1 MSRILISNILLG
13 VTIHIYIYSIYT
25 TYIYYVHTTYILH
38 VYIYTSYIII
48 CKRKWIDDQL
58 QFDARNTSEIF
69 TMLLAS
75 VGSRKS
81 CFPGNSMNEFK
92 FKGNFTGTPYISWGK
107 QIPYKNN
114 ISQLG
119 WLSPINM
126 EKKRKY
132 SKAPTNVN
140 TGFLS
145 FKLFTLV
152 DLGSLPESGD
162 VICQQIATPMINS
175 PTSNFDPSSLI

>member
-1 MSRILISNILLG
+1 M
-13 VTIHIYIYSIYT
+13 
-25 TYIYYVHTTYILH
+25 
-38 VYIYTSYIII
+38 YIYTSHLII

-107 QIPYKNN
+107 QKWVQPIQGRKPGTSSQIPYKNN

-119 WLSPINM
+119 
-126 EKKRKY
+126 
-132 SKAPTNVN
+132 
-140 TGFLS
+140 
-145 FKLFTLV
+145 
-152 DLGSLPESGD
+152 
-162 VICQQIATPMINS
+162 
-175 PTSNFDPSSLI
+175 

>member
-1 MSRILISNILLG
+1 M
-13 VTIHIYIYSIYT
+13 
-25 TYIYYVHTTYILH
+25 
-38 VYIYTSYIII
+38 YIYTSHLII

-107 QIPYKNN
+107 AMGFLETPFNPFREENLGHIHKSHIHN

-119 WLSPINM
+119 
-126 EKKRKY
+126 
-132 SKAPTNVN
+132 
-140 TGFLS
+140 
-145 FKLFTLV
+145 
-152 DLGSLPESGD
+152 
-162 VICQQIATPMINS
+162 
-175 PTSNFDPSSLI
+175 